1 MYYEAIFD
9 KKVSAFI
16 AAETLPAAIS
26 RAQRLGR
33 KVFFTRK
40 VLVKAVQATP
50 QIELMAAQAH
60 AILGEPMV
68 AVAPPAAVHE
78 ASVSMEDVW
87 QTFSKQLA
95 EAGL

>member
-33 KVFFTRK
+33 QVFFTKK
-40 VLVKAVQATP
+40 VFVKAVQATP

-68 AVAPPAAVHE
+68 AVVAPPAAVQG
-78 ASVSMEDVW
+78 VLSMEDVW
-87 QTFSKQLA
+87 QSFSKQLA